1 MKKIVLAFIIVIGF
15 LGLQSCNSYNISKES
30 KEKIQEIPYTL
41 AKNYFIN
48 NTITSG
54 VPTKI
59 TTAKDFEKYFGLASF
74 MGKNGEP
81 TKINFDKEYI
91 AVVDYGETDK
101 KIEIIPQKLYR
112 NKDKIVLE
120 YAIKEGNRQGYIS
133 RPFQIWIISKKYNG
147 EIILNERKVIN

>member
-1 MKKIVLAFIIVIGF
+1 MKKIAFAFAIAFGF
-15 LGLQSCNSYNISKES
+15 LGVQSCNSKNIDKEIKNQ
-30 KEKIQEIPYTL
+30 KEEIPYTL

-54 VPTKI
+54 VPIKI

-74 MGKNGEP
+74 MGKDGEP
-81 TKINFDKEYI
+81 TKINFDEEYI

-101 KIEIIPQKLYR
+101 KVEIIPQKLYR
-112 NKDKIVLE
+112 NDNKIILE

>member
-1 MKKIVLAFIIVIGF
+1 MKKILLVSAFYLGF
-15 LGLQSCNSYNISKES
+15 LGLESCNSHNISRES

-48 NTITSG
+48 NTMTSA
-54 VPTKI
+54 VPVKI

-81 TKINFDKEYI
+81 TKINFEKEYI
-91 AVVDYGETDK
+91 AVVDYGVTDK

-112 NKDKIVLE
+112 NDNKIILE
-120 YAIKEGNRQGYIS
+120 YAIKEGNRQEYIS
-133 RPFQIWIISKKYNG
+133 RPFQTWIINKKYNE
-147 EIILNERKVIN
+147 EIILNKSEMKD

>member
-15 LGLQSCNSYNISKES
+15 LGLQSCNSYSISRES

-48 NTITSG
+48 NTITSA
-54 VPTKI
+54 VPVKI

-81 TKINFDKEYI
+81 TKIKFDKEYI
-91 AVVDYGETDK
+91 AVVDYGVTNK
-101 KIEIIPQKLYR
+101 RIEIIPQKLYR
-112 NKDKIVLE
+112 NDNKIILE
-120 YAIKEGNRQGYIS
+120 YAIKEGNRQEYIS
-133 RPFQIWIISKKYNG
+133 RPFQIWIIDKKYDG
-147 EIILNERKVIN
+147 EIILNKSEMKD

>member
-1 MKKIVLAFIIVIGF
+1 MKKILLVSAFCLGF
-15 LGLQSCNSYNISKES
+15 LGLESCNSYNISRER

-48 NTITSG
+48 NRITSAI
-54 VPTKI
+54 PTKI

-81 TKINFDKEYI
+81 TKINFEKEYI
-91 AVVDYGETDK
+91 AVVNYGETDK
-101 KIEIIPQKLYR
+101 KVEIIPQKLYR
-112 NKDKIVLE
+112 NKDKIVVE

-147 EIILNERKVIN
+147 EIILTRREVIS